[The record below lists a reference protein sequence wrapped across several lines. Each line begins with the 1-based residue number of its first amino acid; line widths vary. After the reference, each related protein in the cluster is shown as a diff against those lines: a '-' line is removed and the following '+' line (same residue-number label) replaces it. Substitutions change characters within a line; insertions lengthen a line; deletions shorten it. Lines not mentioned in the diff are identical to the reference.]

1 MVTRKDLARYRAGG
15 PIWRRSVHR
24 LPVWRPLPPATAT
37 AARLPL
43 HGVCRHTLARR
54 LEARAELRRARE
66 GAGMEREGAGVEREG
81 VGVAREGTLERREAT
96 FVRSAEGGDMGTADD
111 VPLVV

>member
-24 LPVWRPLPPATAT
+24 LPVWRPPPPPPA
-37 AARLPL
+37 AALLPL

-54 LEARAELRRARE
+54 LEARAELRL
-66 GAGMEREGAGVEREG
+66 GD
-81 VGVAREGTLERREAT
+81 GTEETPEAT
-96 FVRSAEGGDMGTADD
+96 FRHAQPAGGDGDSRA
-111 VPLVV
+111 PI